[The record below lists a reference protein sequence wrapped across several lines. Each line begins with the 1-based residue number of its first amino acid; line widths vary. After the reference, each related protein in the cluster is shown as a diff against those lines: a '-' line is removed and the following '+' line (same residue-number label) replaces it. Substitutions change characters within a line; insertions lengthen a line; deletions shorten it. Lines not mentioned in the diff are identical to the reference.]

1 MALATII
8 LMTRIWG
15 MGQSFSVYEHP
26 FFSHSSPTLVV
37 AAKDLPEAESIIKAQ
52 SDSVLWL
59 DVRFSKDKE
68 VFVLSASEDTRFL
81 KDRRSQQEAQPQ
93 TAIYTSGRL
102 AEYNWEDI
110 HGFFPQTVLLNEFY
124 KTFPNTRFILNVID
138 NVSDAHTTLVNHLEK
153 SKPNERTLVQS
164 EALILMTAIKDLKPE
179 WLYGTSK
186 PDIMRF
192 LSFDA
197 MWILPAVQFKGD
209 VAIFPFKVSNRP
221 AFNIEI
227 LQEMK
232 RRHKKILLGPLQSQE
247 ELQAAE
253 ELSVDGFIFRNLEE
267 FQLWL
272 GQSPAK

>member
-15 MGQSFSVYEHP
+15 MGQSFNVYEHP
-26 FFSHSSPTLVV
+26 FFSHPSPTLVV
-37 AAKDLPEAESIIKAQ
+37 SAKDLKEASVAVQAQPEI
-52 SDSVLWL
+52 VLWL

-68 VFVLSASEDTRFL
+68 VFVLSSTEDAFFL
-81 KDRRSQQEAQPQ
+81 KDRRVRQEANPQ
-93 TAIYTSGRL
+93 TPIYTSGRL
-102 AEYNWEDI
+102 AEYNWGDI
-110 HGFFPQTVLLNEFY
+110 HSFFPETSLLNEFY
-124 KTFPNTRFILNVID
+124 AAFPTARFILNVVD

-153 SKPNERTLVQS
+153 SKPNERTLIQS

-197 MWILPAVQFKGD
+197 MWILPSVQFKGD
-209 VAIFPFKVSNRP
+209 VAVLPFKVSNRP

-227 LQEMK
+227 LQEMR

-247 ELQAAE
+247 ELQIAE
-253 ELSVDGFIFRNLEE
+253 ELSVDGLIFRNFEE
-267 FQLWL
+267 IQQWL
-272 GQSPAK
+272 GQSPAN